1 MYTSMLH
8 YITEVTSS
16 AYTSH
21 NRKLNITKES

>member
-1 MYTSMLH
+1 MLQ

-21 NRKLNITKES
+21 NRKLNITTES